1 MNSRGLRTAFLA
13 LALAVPTF
21 PALAADCGTGPDGFD
36 AWLARFKKAAAAEGI
51 SQGTLNSALGGV
63 SYSSKVI
70 SLDRNQHS
78 FKLSFEKFYARR
90 VSNAMINQGR
100 NWIAANS
107 SLVSRIEKQFGV
119 PAAVVVSIWGLETNY
134 GANSG
139 NMPIFPSLA
148 TLSYDCRRSDFFR
161 ENLMDALRVVE
172 RGDMRPSQMRGA
184 WAGEIGQTQFMAKA
198 YYKYAV
204 DFDGNG
210 RRDLVNSDA
219 DVVAST
225 ANYLKGYG
233 WQAGGSWKPGSH
245 NWQVLHEWNKA
256 EVYVKTIAV
265 MAEKMA
271 SSQPLSG
278 GGSKGNWSRPSSGG
292 TSLDL

>member
-1 MNSRGLRTAFLA
+1 MNFRGLRIAFLG
-13 LALAVPTF
+13 LALGLPAL
-21 PALAADCGTGPDGFD
+21 PALAADCGSGPGGFP
-36 AWLARFKKAAAAEGI
+36 AWMARFKKAAAAEGI
-51 SQGTLNSALGGV
+51 SQQAIDSALSGV
-63 SYSSKVI
+63 GYSSRVI

-78 FKLSFEKFYARR
+78 FKLSFEAFYARR
-90 VSNAMINQGR
+90 VSNSMINQGR
-100 NWIAANS
+100 NWISSNPSLAA
-107 SLVSRIEKQFGV
+107 RIEKQFGV

-139 NMPIFPSLA
+139 SMPIFPSLA

-161 ENLMDALRVVE
+161 GNLMSALRVVD
-172 RGDMRPSQMRGA
+172 RGDMHPNQMRGA
-184 WAGEIGQTQFMAKA
+184 WAGEIGQTQFMANA
-198 YYKYAV
+198 YYKYAI

-219 DVVAST
+219 DVLAST

-233 WQAGGSWKPGSH
+233 WQAGGSWAPGSH

-271 SSQPLSG
+271 SGKAVG
-278 GGSKGNWSRPSSGG
+278 GGSGRSAGSARSS
-292 TSLDL
+292 SLDL

>member
-1 MNSRGLRTAFLA
+1 MNFSGFRIAFLG
-13 LALAVPTF
+13 LALTLPAF
-21 PALAADCGTGPDGFD
+21 PALAADCGSGPDGFS
-36 AWLARFKKAAAAEGI
+36 AWLARFKKAAVAQGI
-51 SQGTLNSALGGV
+51 SQRAIDSALGGV
-63 SYSSKVI
+63 DYSSKVI

-90 VSNAMINQGR
+90 VSNGMINQGR
-100 NWIAANS
+100 SWIAANP
-107 SLVSRIEKQFGV
+107 SLVARMEQEFGV
-119 PAAVVVSIWGLETNY
+119 PAPVVVSIWGLETNY

-148 TLSYDCRRSDFFR
+148 TLAYDCRRSDFFR
-161 ENLMDALRVVE
+161 ENLLNALRVVD

-184 WAGEIGQTQFMAKA
+184 WAGEIGQTQFMANA
-198 YYKYAV
+198 YYKYAI

-219 DVVAST
+219 DVLAST

-233 WQAGGSWKPGSH
+233 WQRGGSWKPGSH

-265 MAEKMA
+265 MAEKM
-271 SSQPLSG
+271 SSGKAVG
-278 GGSKGNWSRPSSGG
+278 GGSGSWKGSSGSS
-292 TSLDL
+292 SLEL

>member
-1 MNSRGLRTAFLA
+1 MNFRGLRIALLGLA
-13 LALAVPTF
+13 LGLPAF
-21 PALAADCGTGPDGFD
+21 PVLAADCGSGPGGFS

-51 SQGTLNSALGGV
+51 SQSAIDSALGGV
-63 SYSSKVI
+63 DYSSRVI

-78 FKLSFEKFYARR
+78 FKLSFEAFYARR
-90 VSNAMINQGR
+90 VSNSMINQGR
-100 NWIAANS
+100 NWISSNP
-107 SLVSRIEKQFGV
+107 SLVSRMEKQFGV

-139 NMPIFPSLA
+139 SMPIFPSLA

-161 ENLMDALRVVE
+161 ENLMSALRVVD
-172 RGDMRPSQMRGA
+172 RGDMRPNQMRGA
-184 WAGEIGQTQFMAKA
+184 WAGEIGQTQFMANA
-198 YYKYAV
+198 YYKYAI

-219 DVVAST
+219 DVLAST

-256 EVYVKTIAV
+256 EVYVKTIAA

-271 SSQPLSG
+271 SGKAVG
-278 GGSKGNWSRPSSGG
+278 GGSGRSAGSSRSS
-292 TSLDL
+292 SLDL